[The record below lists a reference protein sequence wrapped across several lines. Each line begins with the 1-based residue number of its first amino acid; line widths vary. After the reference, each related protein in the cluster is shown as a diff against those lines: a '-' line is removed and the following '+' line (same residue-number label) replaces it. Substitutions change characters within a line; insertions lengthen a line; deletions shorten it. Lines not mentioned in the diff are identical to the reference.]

1 MTDVS
6 AIFKAIAAVAADV
19 GTLGKGAFNQ
29 HGGYKFVSIDKY
41 YETVGLS
48 AAKQGLSWVLAEK
61 ELQLRPDMGSKGM
74 LHITYT
80 VNVFHS
86 NGAFIPNFSQV
97 SIIHPI
103 QGAQT
108 IGSAMSYADKV
119 VMRQL
124 FHITT
129 GEEDADSTNPG
140 DIDIMAPT
148 QPTQPT
154 KRQAAPAQKT
164 EAPKAEV
171 PKITDIPG
179 EDGNW
184 DTVVAVFK
192 KFIPDC
198 QTEKALRE
206 FWVENGAALNAL
218 KDGHPTAFEE
228 VKALF
233 TERKTKLKG

>member
-19 GTLGKGAFNQ
+19 GTLGKGAFNP

-140 DIDIMAPT
+140 DIDIMAPAE
-148 QPTQPT
+148 PA
-154 KRQAAPAQKT
+154 KREAAAVKV
-164 EAPKAEV
+164 EPKVEV

-206 FWVENGAALNAL
+206 FWVENSAALNAL